1 MVCYPQG
8 SPLLLSRGDVCWESM
23 ECKGV
28 ERSTLQEEAFPEGGL
43 LLQGCVAGMFIH
55 PLKNVLPLW

>member
-1 MVCYPQG
+1 M
-8 SPLLLSRGDVCWESM
+8 LLSRGDVCWKSM